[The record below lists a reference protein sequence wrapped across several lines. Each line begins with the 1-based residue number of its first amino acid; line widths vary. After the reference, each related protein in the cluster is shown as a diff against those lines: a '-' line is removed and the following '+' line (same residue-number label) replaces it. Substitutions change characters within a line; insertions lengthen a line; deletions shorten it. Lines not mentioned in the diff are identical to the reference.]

1 MEKSIEQIMQ
11 KLKAPFNEDQ
21 LEFRVGA
28 TNKDKT
34 MGLALPYVQARAIQ
48 DRLDEVVGFNN
59 WKANYREV
67 KDGFLCSLAIK
78 INNEWIDKEDGAQ
91 LTEFES
97 VKGGISSAFKR
108 VASSGFGVGRYLYA
122 VRTQWF
128 PIIPKGKGY
137 DFAMVPIIEFKDIE
151 TKPRKKDI
159 PLKEDPMDK
168 LQRAR
173 MIKLTFGKYSGKTLG
188 EVFNNDRRYFDYLK
202 DKGQDPS
209 LINACKYLETQI
221 AS

>member
-1 MEKSIEQIMQ
+1 MEKSIELIMQ
-11 KLKAPFNEDQ
+11 KLKEPFRDDQ

-34 MGLALPYVQARAIQ
+34 MGLALPYIMARAIQ
-48 DRLDEVVGFNN
+48 ERLDEVIGFNN

-67 KDGFLCSLAIK
+67 RDGFLCSLALK

-108 VASSGFGVGRYLYA
+108 VASSGFGIGRYLYA
-122 VRTQWF
+122 IKTQWF

-137 DFAMVPIIEFKDIE
+137 DFAMIPTIEFKNIE
-151 TKPRKKDI
+151 TIPSKKDI
-159 PLKEDPMDK
+159 PLKEDPMGK
-168 LQRAR
+168 LERAR
-173 MIKLTFGKYSGKTLG
+173 LVKLTFGKYNGKTLG
-188 EVFNNDRRYFDYLK
+188 EIFKNDRRYFDYLR
-202 DKGQDPS
+202 DKGQDPN
-209 LINACKYLETQI
+209 LINACKCLETQMV
-221 AS
+221 S